1 MKLSTGFI
9 MLIFVLFTT
18 SLFAQTGNGSRNA
31 GVIVNVSGGLN
42 NAGLTHDNTISS
54 FGPFDQAA
62 INFAGG
68 ISAIYAHSSHYHF
81 SAGLRYAKAGAKTQE
96 LTGTDD
102 SGNQLGKYWF
112 VRELLFI
119 EVPLLL
125 VYQLNASKIVPSI
138 FIGPNIGFLL
148 DAEEKIESDYGANPR
163 KSNIKAKLN
172 TFNLSAEVG
181 IGLKYRLN
189 DNTALGISTCY
200 LYGLSNQV
208 KESAEGEQKT
218 RDLRVFGSLYFSLR

>member
-1 MKLSTGFI
+1 M
-9 MLIFVLFTT
+9 
-18 SLFAQTGNGSRNA
+18 
-31 GVIVNVSGGLN
+31 
-42 NAGLTHDNTISS
+42 
-54 FGPFDQAA
+54 
-62 INFAGG
+62 
-68 ISAIYAHSSHYHF
+68 
-81 SAGLRYAKAGAKTQE
+81 RYAKAGAKTQE

-102 SGNQLGKYWF
+102 SGNQFGKYWF
-112 VRELLFI
+112 VRDLQFI

-125 VYQLNASKIVPSI
+125 MYQFNASKIVPSI

-148 DAEEKIESDYGANPR
+148 DAEEKIGSDYGENPR

-189 DNTALGISTCY
+189 DNTALGISTFY
-200 LYGLSNQV
+200 LYGLSNQL